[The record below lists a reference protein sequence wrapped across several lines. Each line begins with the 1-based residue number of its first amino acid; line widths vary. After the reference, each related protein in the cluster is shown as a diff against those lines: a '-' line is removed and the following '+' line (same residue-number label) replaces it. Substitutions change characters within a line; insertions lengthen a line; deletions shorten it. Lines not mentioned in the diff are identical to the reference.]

1 MFGIFII
8 SIIFVITL
16 VFAAIVIYN
25 VLIKLRTN
33 VEEGWSGIDVQLKR
47 RYDLIPNLV
56 ETVKGYATHEN
67 ETLKQVMEARSK
79 ATAMNIDVS
88 SVTPEQMTAFSQVQ
102 SGLSGALG
110 KLLAVSENYPD
121 LKANENF
128 LQLQDEL
135 TNTESAIQSSRR
147 YYNGTVR
154 DYNIKVDTVPSNII
168 AKMFNFTKREFFE
181 IADAEKN
188 APKVS
193 F

>member
-8 SIIFVITL
+8 VMIFIVAL
-16 VFAAIVIYN
+16 AFGVIVIYN
-25 VLIKLRTN
+25 GLVKLRTN

-67 ETLKQVMEARSK
+67 ETLNQVMEARAK
-79 ATAMNIDVS
+79 ATSMNIDVS
-88 SVTPEQMTAFSQVQ
+88 NVTSEQMAVFSQAQ

-154 DYNIKVDTVPSNII
+154 DYNIKVEMFPSNIVAGI
-168 AKMFNFTKREFFE
+168 FNFVKREFFE
-181 IADAEKN
+181 IADAEKS

>member
-1 MFGIFII
+1 MFGFFVI
-8 SIIFVITL
+8 SIIFVATVI
-16 VFAAIVIYN
+16 FGAIVIYN
-25 VLIKLRTN
+25 GLIKLRTN

-56 ETVKGYATHEN
+56 ETVKGYAKHEN
-67 ETLKQVMEARSK
+67 ETLNQVMEARSK
-79 ATAMNIDVS
+79 ATSMNIDVND
-88 SVTPEQMTAFSQVQ
+88 VTPEQMAAFSKVQ
-102 SGLSGALG
+102 SGLAGALG
-110 KLLAVSENYPD
+110 KLLAVSESYPE

-135 TNTESAIQSSRR
+135 TNTESAIQSARR

-154 DYNIKVDTVPSNII
+154 DYNIKVETVPSNII
-168 AKMFNFTKREFFE
+168 ASLFHFKKREFFE
-181 IADAEKN
+181 IAEVEKD

>member
-1 MFGIFII
+1 MFGFFTIIAIFII
-8 SIIFVITL
+8 AVVLAGIS
-16 VFAAIVIYN
+16 IYN
-25 VLIKLRTN
+25 GLVKLRTN

-56 ETVKGYATHEN
+56 ETVKGYASHESD
-67 ETLKQVMEARSK
+67 TLKAVMEARAK
-79 ATAMNIDVS
+79 ATSIKIDAS
-88 SVTPEQMTAFSQVQ
+88 SVTAEQMAAFSQAQ

-110 KLLAVSENYPD
+110 KLLAVSENYPE
-121 LKANENF
+121 LKANQNF

-135 TNTESAIQSSRR
+135 ANTESAIQSARR

-154 DYNIKVDTVPSNII
+154 DYNIKVDTVPSNIVANI
-168 AKMFNFTKREFFE
+168 FNFTKKEFFE
-181 IADAEKN
+181 IAETEKE